1 VLHGW
6 SLVGTTAL
14 AVGALAA
21 IVLGLHGTGE
31 DGMRAL
37 LRATA
42 RTSLALFLLAYL
54 ASTLRALVDR
64 PFTRWLIRNRR
75 YVGVSFA
82 ISHTVHA
89 AAIVGLTRTTGEAPD
104 VGTLV
109 AGGLAYGLL
118 AAMTA
123 TSFDRSAAWLGP
135 RWWNR
140 LHRTGIHYLWF
151 VFALTFAGGIA
162 GASTTGQRVISA
174 VATAV
179 LLGAL
184 ALRVAVRARRRGTHA
199 RHAPAE
205 GASRVGERS

>member
-1 VLHGW
+1 MLNGFG
-6 SLVGTTAL
+6 LVGIAAL
-14 AVGALAA
+14 CVGAMTA

-42 RTSLALFLLAYL
+42 RTSLVLFLLAYL

-64 PFTRWLIRNRR
+64 PFTRWLLRNRR
-75 YVGVSFA
+75 YVGLSFA
-82 ISHTVHA
+82 VSHVVHGV
-89 AAIVGLTRTTGEAPD
+89 AIVGLSVVTAAPPD
-104 VGTLV
+104 AGTAV
-109 AGGLAYGLL
+109 AGGLAYALL

-151 VFALTFAGGIA
+151 VFTLTFAGTLSQA
-162 GASTTGQRVISA
+162 RGAHAVFSA
-174 VATAV
+174 LASAA

-184 ALRVAVRARRRGTHA
+184 ALRIAVRVRRRA
-199 RHAPAE
+199 RSRAPTARTE
-205 GASRVGERS
+205 LERG

>member
-1 VLHGW
+1 MLHGW
-6 SLVGTTAL
+6 RLVGISAL

-54 ASTLRALVDR
+54 ASSLRALVDR

-82 ISHTVHA
+82 VSHLVHGI
-89 AAIVGLTRTTGEAPD
+89 AIVGLSRATGAAPEP
-104 VGTLV
+104 GTLV

-118 AAMTA
+118 AAMAA

-135 RWWNR
+135 RAWNR

-151 VFALTFAGGIA
+151 VFAFTFAGTLSQA
-162 GASTTGQRVISA
+162 KGAHAVWAALSSA
-174 VATAV
+174 ALVA
-179 LLGAL
+179 AL
-184 ALRVAVRARRRGTHA
+184 ALRVVVWLRRRSRAGA
-199 RHAPAE
+199 RAARPE
-205 GASRVGERS
+205 LGRG

>member
-1 VLHGW
+1 MGIAA
-6 SLVGTTAL
+6 LV
-14 AVGALAA
+14 VGAMTA
-21 IVLGLHGTGE
+21 IVLGVHGTGE

-82 ISHTVHA
+82 VSHLVHGI
-89 AAIVGLTRTTGEAPD
+89 AIVGLSRATATPPEP
-104 VGTLV
+104 GTLV

-123 TSFDRSAAWLGP
+123 TSFDRSAGWLGP
-135 RWWNR
+135 RAWSR

-151 VFALTFAGGIA
+151 VFAFTFAGTLSQA
-162 GASTTGQRVISA
+162 QGAHAVWAALSSA
-174 VATAV
+174 ALV
-179 LLGAL
+179 GAL
-184 ALRVAVRARRRGTHA
+184 ALRVVAWLRRRSRASA
-199 RHAPAE
+199 RETRAE
-205 GASRVGERS
+205 LGRG